1 MEAAAKAREK
11 TANPT
16 LESAGNK
23 FKGLAT
29 HFLQTPLSLELSL
42 RTLRVLSSQVY
53 SKRGGFIN

>member
-16 LESAGNK
+16 LESAENK

-42 RTLRVLSSQVY
+42 YVHSACLAARFTQREGAS
-53 SKRGGFIN
+53 